1 MESLLWIL
9 FAVVCASYAFRSDKK
24 PDNSQ
29 QTKDDDDN
37 DDNDGLMDTIMVFGA
52 MDYVS
57 DGELDGNFSD
67 EY

>member
-1 MESLLWIL
+1 MESLLCSL
-9 FAVVCASYAFRSDKK
+9 FAIVGASYAFRSNKK
-24 PDNSQ
+24 PDNNQ
-29 QTKDDDDN
+29 QTIDVDDY

-52 MDYVS
+52 MDYLS

>member
-1 MESLLWIL
+1 MEPLLWIL
-9 FAVVCASYAFRSDKK
+9 FVIVCASYAFRSDKK
-24 PDNSQ
+24 SDNNQ

-37 DDNDGLMDTIMVFGA
+37 NDDGLMDTICMLGA
-52 MDYVS
+52 MDIVS

>member
-24 PDNSQ
+24 SDNNQ

-37 DDNDGLMDTIMVFGA
+37 NDDGLMDAVIVFGT